1 MQKQLNKQLDAIAKL
16 EQNWDGDDADKP
28 TSESIKRARE
38 FVGHLNC
45 TIKPYI
51 NPMRSGGVQFEW
63 ELGTDGYFEVEFLDD
78 EPPQM
83 LWEPDPMSAKWIA
96 ALVGVMCKKESEKP
110 IENDNP

>member
-78 EPPQM
+78 EPPQTF
-83 LWEPDPMSAKWIA
+83 WELGPTSSKRFVAFVKM
-96 ALVGVMCKKESEKP
+96 MCEKESEKP
-110 IENDNP
+110 NES